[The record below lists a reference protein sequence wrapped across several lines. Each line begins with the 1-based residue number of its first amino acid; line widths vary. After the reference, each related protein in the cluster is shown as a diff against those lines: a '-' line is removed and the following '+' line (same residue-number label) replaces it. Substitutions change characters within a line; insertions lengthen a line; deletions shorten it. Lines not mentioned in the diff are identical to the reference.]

1 MSKLVQAVGNKSY
14 ILHEL
19 VTRTNDGE
27 VGLTGPALSL
37 LKGKPPHWYYAA
49 SAWAASHQRGAKRK
63 FLGLLL
69 GMLKTVYGHWL
80 RECVALAQGERKL
93 GHLPPQSVSAC
104 G

>member
-1 MSKLVQAVGNKSY
+1 MRALSHGTS
-14 ILHEL
+14 HEH

-63 FLGLLL
+63 FLGSSS
-69 GMLKTVYGHWL
+69 
-80 RECVALAQGERKL
+80 EC
-93 GHLPPQSVSAC
+93 
-104 G
+104 